1 MGSENLRVRMCL
13 SYDGTDFFG
22 WQKQPDQ
29 ESTIQGLLE
38 AKLSQIYNQ
47 PIVVVGSGRTDRGVH
62 ALKQWAHFDLPKNRN
77 HGELGHKLQKMTPDS
92 INIRSLEVAP
102 PQFHAQASAISKCY
116 SYRIQVS
123 RSPSPFLRHWC
134 WQRYQKIDIS
144 YLQEASQFLLG
155 KQDFESFRSRG
166 TRLYSTV
173 RELKISRWVQ
183 KRPGFFEYQVKGDGF
198 LKQMVR
204 NIVGTL
210 IVHQD
215 QGRLPSAILEIL
227 KKKDRKQAEA
237 PAPARGLFLTSVQYP
252 LELDSQCRKL

>member
-1 MGSENLRVRMCL
+1 MCL

-22 WQKQPDQ
+22 WQKQPAQ
-29 ESTIQGLLE
+29 KPTIQGLLE

-62 ALKQWAHFDLPKNRN
+62 ALRQWAHFDLPKNRD
-77 HGELGHKLQKMTPDS
+77 HSDLVYKLQKMTPDS
-92 INIRSLEVAP
+92 VNIKTLEVTP
-102 PQFHAQASAISKCY
+102 KGFHAQISAISKCY

-123 RSPSPFLRHWC
+123 PSPNPFLRYWC
-134 WQRYQKIDIS
+134 WQRCQKLNLS
-144 YLQEASQFLLG
+144 YFREASQFLLG
-155 KQDFESFRSRG
+155 KHDFESFRTRG
-166 TRLYSTV
+166 TNLHSTV
-173 RELKISRWVQ
+173 REIQISRWVE
-183 KRPGFFEYQVKGDGF
+183 KKPGFFEYQVKGSGF

-210 IVHQD
+210 IAHHD
-215 QGRLPSAILEIL
+215 QGRSPSAIFELL
-227 KKKDRKQAEA
+227 KKRDRRRAGP